1 MKKLQHFLA
10 LGLSCIVIS
19 SMPSIAFG
27 AASTPIIDQHQ
38 ANQDKRIDA
47 GKASGK
53 LSKREAAR
61 LEAGQAKVDA
71 MEATAKADGTVTKA
85 EAQSIKTEQKK
96 QNKRIIKQK
105 HDHNKK

>member
-1 MKKLQHFLA
+1 MKKSKHFLA
-10 LGLSCIVIS
+10 LGLTTIALAG
-19 SMPSIAFG
+19 MPFVAFG
-27 AASTPIIDQHQ
+27 ASTPIIDQHQ

-85 EAQSIKTEQKK
+85 EAHSIKAEQKK

-105 HDHNKK
+105 HDHNKQ

>member
-1 MKKLQHFLA
+1 MKNPKNFLTAGLTTIA
-10 LGLSCIVIS
+10 LA
-19 SMPSIAFG
+19 SMPFVAF

-38 ANQDKRIDA
+38 ANQEKRIDA

-61 LEAGQAKVDA
+61 LEVGQAKVDA

-105 HDHNKK
+105 HDQNKQ

>member
-1 MKKLQHFLA
+1 MKKFQRFMA
-10 LGLSCIVIS
+10 LGLTNIAFS
-19 SMPSIAFG
+19 SMPFVAFG
-27 AASTPIIDQHQ
+27 ASTPIIDQHQ

-53 LSKREAAR
+53 LSKPEAAR

-85 EAQSIKTEQKK
+85 EAQSIKIEQKK